1 MITESSAEVEFHG
14 GRARTGPLSW
24 GQQGTWDGI
33 QHWLPEIKPFFF
45 LTRWLPVPLL
55 LELGN
60 VLEVVGELLRRHE
73 SLRTHFHVSPSG
85 DVTQDVS
92 ASGTLLVDVY
102 DRPADDPV
110 EFSDIVTTCWQR
122 GTAEPFD
129 HARELPIRLSVALHE
144 GIPVVVVFALSH
156 LAADYTGAELLVT
169 EMAAMFKARVDGTA
183 PPPPRRAL
191 QPVDLALSER
201 SPDGQLLNVEAMRRL
216 RAELDRM
223 PPATPARAE
232 PASPRFVG
240 ADLDS
245 SALPV
250 AVRRAARRYR
260 TTTSVVLLAIA
271 TALVRCFC
279 PGPLHRLD
287 VMQGN
292 RVTPE
297 LMGSVTTLNQ
307 AVRTVIDLR
316 ADSFEELLRRVER
329 TMSDARAHSRYDT
342 RAAQEVVRTWGGVL
356 EPGTQFNDMWS
367 TIRTPRRTASEV
379 DTTASELSWPATS
392 DAEDM
397 VLYLDTRG
405 TTDRMQLALMAD
417 TAVLAREEIGAFL
430 LAFER
435 IAVVLATEDIALDR
449 VGELFAESRAR
460 VVGPLTG

>member
-14 GRARTGPLSW
+14 GRARTGHLTW
-24 GQQGTWDGI
+24 GQQGTWDGLE
-33 QHWLPEIKPFFF
+33 HWLPEVKPFFF

-55 LELGN
+55 LELGD
-60 VLEVVGELLRRHE
+60 VLDVVGELLRRHE

-85 DVTQDVS
+85 DVTQEVLG
-92 ASGTLLVDVY
+92 SGVLRVDVH

-110 EFSDIVTTCWQR
+110 QFGDIVTTCWQR
-122 GTAEPFD
+122 GTATPFD

-144 GIPVVVVFALSH
+144 GIPVLVVFALSH
-156 LAADYTGAELLVT
+156 MAADYTGTEVLVT
-169 EMAAMFKARVDGTA
+169 EMAALFKARADGS
-183 PPPPRRAL
+183 PPPSPRPSL
-191 QPVDLALSER
+191 QPVDLASSER

-216 RAELDRM
+216 RAELERM

-245 SALPV
+245 RALPV
-250 AVRRAARRYR
+250 AVRLAARRCR
-260 TTTSVVLLAIA
+260 TTTSVVMLAIA

-287 VMQGN
+287 VMQSN

-307 AVRTVIDLR
+307 AVRTVVDLR
-316 ADSFEELLRRVER
+316 ADSFADLLRQAER
-329 TMSDARAHSRYDT
+329 TMADARARSRYDT
-342 RAAQEVVRTWGGVL
+342 RAAREVVRAWGGVL

-367 TIRTPRRTASEV
+367 TVPKSRATTTEM
-379 DTTASELSWPATS
+379 DTSTSELTWPATS

-405 TTDRMQLALMAD
+405 TADRMQLVLMAD
-417 TAVLAREEIGAFL
+417 TAVLAREEIGGFL

-435 IAVVLATEDIALDR
+435 VAVLLATEDVPLAR
-449 VGELFAESRAR
+449 VGELFAESR
-460 VVGPLTG
+460 VEPLTG